1 MPELE
6 SNSRSLR
13 VRRIRVIVLTTITTV
28 LLAVL
33 FVLQAFD
40 TLKFLRPDNAGQAL
54 IFFALSTLNFTA
66 FVVLLMI
73 LARNIIKLRRE
84 QQSGKLGARFRKRL
98 VIFFIALSFL
108 PVMFLFF
115 AMRGYINRSI
125 DKWFSLPSD
134 EILTTATFIETDALA
149 REGDKLEALAL
160 TLSRTITR
168 LPVEQ
173 QSAALAVEAQTH
185 DLLLVEFSDTQSLK
199 LPRFAR
205 TESQTFGPKARE
217 TLQELRTRA
226 QSGTAGHAEIG
237 DRENK
242 TLRLTLVAAVPIT
255 GQRALTLVRETA
267 PQYAAQIDH
276 IRSAQRYYEELKQR
290 RRLISRSSL
299 QTFSLIAL
307 LVLFIAFWLAHYV
320 GRTIADPRRK
330 TRASHRTH
338 TRGRS

>member
-1 MPELE
+1 MPEIE
-6 SNSRSLR
+6 TNPRSLR

-73 LARNIIKLRRE
+73 LGRNIIKLRRE

-173 QSAALAVEAQTH
+173 QSAALATEAQTH
-185 DLLLVEFSDTQSLK
+185 DLLLAEFSAARPYGPLHNYRACCRKNWAYRRTGPSEEMCE
-199 LPRFAR
+199 PRA
-205 TESQTFGPKARE
+205 TF
-217 TLQELRTRA
+217 
-226 QSGTAGHAEIG
+226 
-237 DRENK
+237 
-242 TLRLTLVAAVPIT
+242 
-255 GQRALTLVRETA
+255 
-267 PQYAAQIDH
+267 
-276 IRSAQRYYEELKQR
+276 
-290 RRLISRSSL
+290 
-299 QTFSLIAL
+299 
-307 LVLFIAFWLAHYV
+307 
-320 GRTIADPRRK
+320 
-330 TRASHRTH
+330 
-338 TRGRS
+338 RGREAS